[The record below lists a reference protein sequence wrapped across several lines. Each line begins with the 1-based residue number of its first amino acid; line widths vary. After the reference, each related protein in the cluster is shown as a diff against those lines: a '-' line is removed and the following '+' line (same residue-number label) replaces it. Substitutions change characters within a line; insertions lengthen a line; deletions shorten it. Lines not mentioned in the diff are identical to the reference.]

1 MLATLIPLFNEKME
15 VSAYSLF
22 AQKENHL
29 LRPSLLGT
37 GSFDGAGEL
46 LGVEII
52 ESVGVETLSDGRD
65 VFVTINQ
72 FSLFSDIEGQ
82 CNFPHS
88 NIVLLCDPTV
98 APKEEFIKRI
108 MDLKGKGFRFA
119 MRKLG
124 IENFHDYHDI
134 LKLMDYIF
142 LNHKKINI
150 QNARAFFAKVY
161 PSMKLVAVNVN
172 SQEEYETLKKS
183 GSFDLYEGEFFRMPV
198 TSGNKEVAPLKAN
211 YIQLLKVINDMDFDL
226 TKAADVV
233 GQDTA
238 LVISLLKMA
247 NTMAVN
253 SEITSVRHAAAM
265 LGQKELR
272 KWINTAVT
280 KELCADKPSEITRL
294 SLIRG
299 KFCENLAPLFELSMQ
314 SQELFLM
321 GMFSVLDIILDKPME
336 EALDMVKV
344 SKPIKDALLEH
355 TGALAPVLDFVVQY
369 QNASWQ
375 EVSRQMILTDMSM
388 DDVYKAYVDALKWF
402 REVFSV

>member
-37 GSFDGAGEL
+37 GENDGAGEI
-46 LGVEII
+46 LGLDII
-52 ESVGVETLSDGRD
+52 RSVGADALSGGRD
-65 VFVTINQ
+65 LFITINQ
-72 FSLFSDIEGQ
+72 FSLFSDVEEQ
-82 CNFPHS
+82 CKGPHT

-98 APKEEFIKRI
+98 APQENFINRI
-108 MDLKGKGFRFA
+108 IELKNKGFRFA
-119 MRKLG
+119 MRKLA
-124 IENFHDYHDI
+124 IENFHDYHEI
-134 LKLMDYIF
+134 LAQMDYIL

-150 QNARAFFAKVY
+150 QNARAFFSKVY
-161 PSMKLVAVNVN
+161 PAMKLAAVNVN
-172 SQEEYETLKKS
+172 TQAEYDMLRKS

-198 TSGNKEVAPLKAN
+198 TDGAKEVAPLKAN
-211 YIQLLKVINDMDFDL
+211 YIQLLKVVNDVDFDL

-265 LGQKELR
+265 LGQREMK

-299 KFCENLAPLFELSMQ
+299 KFAENLAPCFGLAVQ

-336 EALDMVKV
+336 EALEMVKI
-344 SKPIKDALLEH
+344 STPIKEALLHHE
-355 TGALAPVLDFVVQY
+355 GILAPVYDFIIQY

-375 EVSRQMILTDMSM
+375 EVSRQMILSEIKM
-388 DDVYKAYVDALKWF
+388 DDVYKAYVDALVWF
-402 REVFSV
+402 KDVFD

>member
-37 GSFDGAGEL
+37 GGNDGAADI
-46 LGVEII
+46 LGLDII
-52 ESVGVETLSDGRD
+52 TAVGVNALTAGRD

-72 FSLFSDIEGQ
+72 FSLFAGIEEQ
-82 CNFPHS
+82 CTSPRGNV
-88 NIVLLCDPTV
+88 VLLCDPTV
-98 APKEEFIKRI
+98 APQETFIKRI
-108 MDLKGKGFRFA
+108 IDLKEKGFRFA

-124 IENFHDYHDI
+124 IEDFHEYHEI
-134 LKLMDYIF
+134 LSQMDYIL

-150 QNARAFFAKVY
+150 QNARAFFGKVY
-161 PSMKLVAVNVN
+161 PKMKLVAVNVN
-172 SQEEYETLKKS
+172 SQDEYDTLKKS

-198 TSGNKEVAPLKAN
+198 TEGAKEVAPLKAN
-211 YIQLLKVINDMDFDL
+211 YIQLLKVVNDVDFDL

-247 NTMAVN
+247 NTMSVN

-265 LGQKELR
+265 LGQKELK

-299 KFCENLAPLFELSMQ
+299 KFAENLAPSFNMAMQ

-321 GMFSVLDIILDKPME
+321 GMFSVLDIILDKPMT
-336 EALDMVKV
+336 EALEMVKI
-344 SKPIKDALLEH
+344 STPIKEALCEDA
-355 TGALAPVLDFVVQY
+355 GILAPVKDFILAY
-369 QNASWQ
+369 ENANWQ
-375 EVSRQMILTDMSM
+375 EVSRQMILGNMDM
-388 DDVYKAYVDALKWF
+388 DEIYKAYVDALIWF
-402 REVFSV
+402 RDVFS

>member
-37 GSFDGAGEL
+37 GGNDGAAEI
-46 LGVEII
+46 LGLDII
-52 ESVGVETLSDGRD
+52 EQVGIKALSAGRD

-72 FSLFSDIEGQ
+72 FSLFADIEAQ
-82 CNFPHS
+82 CTSPRGNV
-88 NIVLLCDPTV
+88 VLLCDPTV
-98 APKEEFIKRI
+98 APQEVFLKRI
-108 MDLKGKGFRFA
+108 DDLKGKGFRFA
-119 MRKLG
+119 MRKLA
-124 IENFHDYHDI
+124 IENFHDYHEI
-134 LKLMDYIF
+134 LAKMDYIL

-150 QNARAFFAKVY
+150 QNARAFFGKVY

-172 SQEEYETLKKS
+172 SQAEYDELKKS

-198 TSGNKEVAPLKAN
+198 TEGAKEVAPLKAN
-211 YIQLLKVINDMDFDL
+211 YIQLLKVVNDSDFDL

-247 NTMAVN
+247 NTMSVN

-265 LGQKELR
+265 LGQKELK

-280 KELCADKPSEITRL
+280 KELCADKPSEITRM

-299 KFCENLAPLFELSMQ
+299 KFAENLAPAFDLAMQ

-321 GMFSVLDIILDKPME
+321 GMFSVLDIILEKPME

-344 SKPIKDALLEH
+344 SKTIKDALLDD
-355 TGALAPVLDFVVQY
+355 TGVLAPVKDFIIAY
-369 QNASWQ
+369 ENASWQ
-375 EVSRQMILTDMSM
+375 EVSRQLILGNMDM
-388 DDVYKAYVDALKWF
+388 DQVYKAYVDALCWF
-402 REVFSV
+402 RDVFE